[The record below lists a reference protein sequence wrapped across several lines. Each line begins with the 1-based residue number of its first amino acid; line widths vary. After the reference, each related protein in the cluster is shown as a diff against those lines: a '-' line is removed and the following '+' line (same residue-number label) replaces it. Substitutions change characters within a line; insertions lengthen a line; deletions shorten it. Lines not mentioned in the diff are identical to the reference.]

1 MRGAFPELLL
11 LSMPSAN
18 KGGSSPVETT
28 DTIQNIM
35 SVVEK
40 KARNL
45 DKKRIHQL
53 ELKQKKD
60 GGAQLDKD
68 QRDAVDRL
76 AVTEALLAFTKDLQK
91 QFLQIQQEAQRQSKK
106 RAHQEKLTVD
116 AAIHESE
123 LQALEQVL
131 RLQAVLDQLD
141 ETNRVFF
148 LNGTSGAILIS
159 EEQLEQIDQFLDLVS
174 VSLVKEDGSDARLV
188 CLSVCY

>member
-68 QRDAVDRL
+68 QRVFPWAGGWGYS
-76 AVTEALLAFTKDLQK
+76 LLMLMF
-91 QFLQIQQEAQRQSKK
+91 
-106 RAHQEKLTVD
+106 
-116 AAIHESE
+116 
-123 LQALEQVL
+123 
-131 RLQAVLDQLD
+131 
-141 ETNRVFF
+141 
-148 LNGTSGAILIS
+148 
-159 EEQLEQIDQFLDLVS
+159 S
-174 VSLVKEDGSDARLV
+174 VVGR
-188 CLSVCY
+188 CG